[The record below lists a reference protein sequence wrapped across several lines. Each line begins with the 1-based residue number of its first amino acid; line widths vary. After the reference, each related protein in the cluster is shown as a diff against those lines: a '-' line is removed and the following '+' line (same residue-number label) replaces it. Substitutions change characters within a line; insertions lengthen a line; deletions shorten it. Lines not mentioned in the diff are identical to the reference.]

1 MGKHKPS
8 MTRVREIDQA
18 IDWYLIRES
27 RVK

>member
-8 MTRVREIDQA
+8 MTRVREIYQA